1 MPRTPAT
8 AAASKPAASSSPAW
22 SSRHLLGLQ
31 ELSADEIR
39 LILRQAEAYRE
50 LATSNAKKSA
60 LLKGR
65 LVVTMFVE
73 PSTRTKVSFNLAA
86 RRLGA
91 DTLDFAAGSSSL
103 SKGETLVDT
112 ALNIEAMAID
122 ILVVRHPA
130 SGSPES
136 LTRQVKSAVV
146 NAGDGA
152 HEHPTQGLL
161 DVDTILAHKGKVEG
175 LRVGIVG
182 DILHSRVARS
192 NIWALTKLGAEVWV
206 CGPSTLIPAELQEFG
221 VKISHDFDDLL
232 PKLDVVNI
240 LRIQLERI
248 KGPPM
253 FPSIREYARLFGL
266 NGARLKT
273 AKKDILVMHPG
284 PLNRGVEITP
294 DVADGPRSVILDQVA
309 HGLAVR
315 MAVLHRA
322 AGFAPFATG
331 DSPAEARSAKAGGP
345 Q

>member
-1 MPRTPAT
+1 MPRTRAR
-8 AAASKPAASSSPAW
+8 AAAAKPAETASPAW

-39 LILRQAEAYRE
+39 LLLQQAAAYRE
-50 LATSNAKKSA
+50 LATTNARKSP

-130 SGSPES
+130 SGAPEL
-136 LTRQVKSAVV
+136 LTRQVASAVV

-161 DVDTILAHKGKVEG
+161 DADTILQHKGRIDG
-175 LRVGIVG
+175 LRVAIVG

-192 NIWALTKLGAEVWV
+192 NVWALTKLGAEVWA
-206 CGPSTLIPAELQEFG
+206 CGPATLVPDELRDFG
-221 VKISHDFDDLL
+221 VKISHDFDAIL
-232 PKLDVVNI
+232 PSLDVVNM
-240 LRIQLERI
+240 LRIQHERI

-253 FPSIREYARLFGL
+253 FPSIREYARLFGF
-266 NGARLKT
+266 NAARLRK
-273 AKKDILVMHPG
+273 AKKDVLVMHPG

-294 DVADGPRSVILDQVA
+294 EVADGPRSVILDQVSN
-309 HGLAVR
+309 GLAVR

-331 DSPAEARSAKAGGP
+331 DAS
-345 Q
+345 

>member
-1 MPRTPAT
+1 MPRTRAT
-8 AAASKPAASSSPAW
+8 TPASKPAASSSPAW

-39 LILRQAEAYRE
+39 LLLKQAAAYRE
-50 LATSNAKKSA
+50 LATSNSRKSA

-122 ILVVRHPA
+122 VLVVRHPS
-130 SGSPES
+130 SGAPEL

-161 DVDTILAHKGKVEG
+161 DADTILQHKGKIEG
-175 LRVGIVG
+175 LRVAIVG

-192 NIWALTKLGAEVWV
+192 NVWALTKLGAEVWV
-206 CGPSTLIPAELQEFG
+206 CGPATLIPDELRDFG
-221 VKISHDFDDLL
+221 VKISYDLDALL
-232 PKLDVVNI
+232 PSLDVVNM
-240 LRIQLERI
+240 LRIQHERI

-266 NGARLKT
+266 NAARLHT

-294 DVADGPRSVILDQVA
+294 EVADGPRSVILDQVSN
-309 HGLAVR
+309 GLAVR

-322 AGFAPFATG
+322 AGFAPFSTEG
-331 DSPAEARSAKAGGP
+331 KA
-345 Q
+345 